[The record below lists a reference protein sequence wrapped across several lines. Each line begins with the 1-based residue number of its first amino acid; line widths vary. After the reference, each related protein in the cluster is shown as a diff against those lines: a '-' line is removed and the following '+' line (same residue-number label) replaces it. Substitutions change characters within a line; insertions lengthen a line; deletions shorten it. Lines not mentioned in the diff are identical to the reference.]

1 MLPTV
6 DAVASVLKKYKM
18 RATCENEM
26 EIASELVHD
35 SGLSTDYKGRIVVT
49 MGDDSVGGDE
59 EIVCKGA
66 RNAISAIAREIC
78 SQ

>member
-1 MLPTV
+1 MLPAV

-18 RATCENEM
+18 RATCEDNM
-26 EIASELVHD
+26 AIASALVHD
-35 SGLSTDYKGRIVVT
+35 SGLSTDYKGRVVVT

-59 EIVCKGA
+59 EVVFRGA
-66 RNAISAIAREIC
+66 RAAIQAVAKEIR

>member
-1 MLPTV
+1 MLPTI

-26 EIASELVHD
+26 AIASELVHD
-35 SGLSTDYKGRIVVT
+35 SGLSTDYKGRVVVT

-66 RNAISAIAREIC
+66 RTAIHVIAKEIGY
-78 SQ
+78 Q